1 MKRFRADMHIHT
13 VLSPCGSLDMS
24 PGRIVREA
32 VVKKLDIIAVTDH
45 NHTGHA
51 RIIRRL
57 GEQAGLY
64 VVYGAEV
71 TTREEVHCLAFFD
84 TDEQLVAFQEY
95 LDEHLPF
102 MENNPDYFGD
112 QVIVDRDEMILEEI
126 SHSLYPGIDQS
137 IDEVAKKVL
146 GMDGLFVPAHVDRKM
161 NGLYAQ
167 IGFLPPYLDVSAVEI
182 HRNTNP
188 EEYVQEHPELEKLVI
203 VQNSDA
209 HYPEDIGRKWS
220 EYLLEEPGF
229 TEIAKAYRGEDGREV
244 IIP

>member
-1 MKRFRADMHIHT
+1 
-13 VLSPCGSLDMS
+13 
-24 PGRIVREA
+24 
-32 VVKKLDIIAVTDH
+32 
-45 NHTGHA
+45 
-51 RIIRRL
+51 
-57 GEQAGLY
+57 
-64 VVYGAEV
+64 
-71 TTREEVHCLAFFD
+71 
-84 TDEQLVAFQEY
+84 
-95 LDEHLPF
+95 
-102 MENNPDYFGD
+102 
-112 QVIVDRDEMILEEI
+112 
-126 SHSLYPGIDQS
+126 
-137 IDEVAKKVL
+137 
-146 GMDGLFVPAHVDRKM
+146 M